1 MGAFDSQRSDG
12 RYQDDRVSMYYDQ
25 LGRTG
30 ATLSSIHGEPRRN
43 QVLVVSWMLWRMC
56 FEWILF
62 SVLWMLLVQI
72 LRYQGMDDL
81 GQWGECG
88 AVRGGGTRSAM
99 NAIPACENNAQVES
113 EPMIY
118 DRREILSHSNEEEG
132 VDCKSG
138 THDESDSEQ
147 VLSESLFDKSYQ

>member
-1 MGAFDSQRSDG
+1 
-12 RYQDDRVSMYYDQ
+12 
-25 LGRTG
+25 
-30 ATLSSIHGEPRRN
+30 
-43 QVLVVSWMLWRMC
+43 
-56 FEWILF
+56 
-62 SVLWMLLVQI
+62 
-72 LRYQGMDDL
+72 
-81 GQWGECG
+81 
-88 AVRGGGTRSAM
+88 M

-132 VDCKSG
+132 VDCESR